1 MSACKQAVN
10 FLKRFKSLDVNFI
23 CRAWL
28 GLAVLI
34 LSDTYIRIN
43 MALTSSFHAQH
54 SPMGAHAS
62 FTIGMHGAE
71 GGMAL
76 ERGGPA
82 DSAVFV
88 GYRTASGRMVTL
100 PFYKDISNEAERY
113 SKPDEAADKGLT
125 ILDASEIKRQYEWAT
140 DAFEA
145 KGINLKV
152 RTPFFEI
159 PDPAHADADQLK
171 FASLPATFLELS
183 ISNQSDEKWEGFFAL
198 EGGTPW
204 SPISQQR
211 PYCGAVT
218 RERMG
223 FASDSEGVEEFV
235 EFGVEQA
242 LEREQRTPSFALGP
256 VAGISFAVEPGSTRT
271 VRIVLGYFIGG
282 QATFNL
288 EARYWYTQH
297 FSNIYEVFDYAFE
310 HEAAYLKLVA
320 ERDAELRNSGLS
332 EAQQFLIAHATR
344 SYYGSSEWLVD
355 TSGKPLWVI
364 NEGEYLMMNTL
375 DLTVDM
381 IFFELKLNPWTVR
394 NVLEQFVNRYQYEDS
409 VFAPEDPTSLLEGGV
424 SFTHDMGVGNHFSP
438 EQYSCYEC
446 VGIDRKCFS
455 YMTCEQL
462 TNWVLCAGLYVK
474 ATGDADFLSQ
484 HKELLGRCLQSLLN
498 RDHPDPD
505 QRDGLMSYESSRTK
519 GGGEIT
525 TYDSLDH
532 SLGQARRNVYLG
544 GKCWASYLALESMLS
559 QVGESTAA
567 AEAHAAAVR
576 CAATLTKSFDD
587 KLGFIPAVLDGENS
601 SAIIPAVE
609 ALIYPWKMGL
619 EEFLTEDGIFGDYI
633 KMLKAHTAYVL
644 KPGVC
649 LYDDGGWKLSSSADN
664 SWMSKICLNQFVI
677 RAILGIEYGEEA
689 RADEAHVFWE
699 VNGSKF
705 QACSDQF
712 ASGQPIGSLYYPRIV
727 TNILWLDSAAMKSDA
742 TSSTKI
748 AASCSV

>member
-1 MSACKQAVN
+1 
-10 FLKRFKSLDVNFI
+10 
-23 CRAWL
+23 
-28 GLAVLI
+28 
-34 LSDTYIRIN
+34 
-43 MALTSSFHAQH
+43 
-54 SPMGAHAS
+54 MGAHAS
-62 FTIGMHGAE
+62 FTVGMHGAE

-88 GYRTASGRMVTL
+88 GYRTASGQMVTL

-125 ILDASEIKRQYEWAT
+125 ILDESEIRRDYSWAT
-140 DAFEA
+140 DSFEA
-145 KGINLKV
+145 KGVSFKIS
-152 RTPFFEI
+152 TPFFEI
-159 PDPAHADADQLK
+159 PNPANSDAEQLK
-171 FASLPATFLELS
+171 FASLPATFVELS
-183 ISNQSDEKWEGFFAL
+183 IHNNSDEEWEGFFAL
-198 EGGTPW
+198 EGNTPW
-204 SPISQQR
+204 SPVSQQR
-211 PYCGAVT
+211 GYRGAVT

-223 FASDSEGVEEFV
+223 FATNSEDVEEFV

-242 LEREQRTPSFALGP
+242 LEQKQRTPSFALGP
-256 VAGISFAVEPGSTRT
+256 VAGISFVIEPGATRT
-271 VRIVLGYFIGG
+271 VRIVLGYFIDG

-288 EARYWYTQH
+288 EARYWYTRH
-297 FSNIYEVFDYAFE
+297 FSSIYEVFDYAFE
-310 HEAAYLKLVA
+310 HEAAYLKLA
-320 ERDAELRNSGLS
+320 SERDSELAASGLS

-355 TSGKPLWVI
+355 ASGKPLWVI

-381 IFFELKLNPWTVR
+381 IFFELMLNSWTVR
-394 NVLEQFVNRYQYEDS
+394 NVLEQFVNRYQYEDQI
-409 VFAPEDPTSLLEGGV
+409 FAPEDPSSLLEGGV

-462 TNWVLCAGLYVK
+462 TNWVLCAGLYAHK
-474 ATGDADFLSQ
+474 TGDQDFLSQ
-484 HKELLGRCLQSLLN
+484 HKDLLVRCLQSLLN
-498 RDHPDPD
+498 RDHPDPA
-505 QRDGLMSYESSRTK
+505 QRDGLMSFESSRTK

-544 GKCWASYLALESMLS
+544 GKCWASYLALEMMLS
-559 QVGESTAA
+559 QFGDSEHV

-576 CAATLTKSFDD
+576 CAATLTESFDE
-587 KLGFIPAVLDGENS
+587 KLGFIPAVLDGENT

-619 EEFLTEDGIFGDYI
+619 ADLLDEGGEFGGYI
-633 KMLKAHTAYVL
+633 QMLKKHTAYVL
-644 KPGVC
+644 RPDVC
-649 LYDDGGWKLSSSADN
+649 LYEDGGWKLSSSADN
-664 SWMSKICLNQFVI
+664 SWMSKICLNQFVV
-677 RAILGIEYGEEA
+677 REILGIEYGEEA
-689 RADEAHVFWE
+689 CADDAHVFWE

-727 TNILWLDSAAMKSDA
+727 TNILWLDSAAMKPDA
-742 TSSTKI
+742 KTSEAT

>member
-1 MSACKQAVN
+1 
-10 FLKRFKSLDVNFI
+10 
-23 CRAWL
+23 
-28 GLAVLI
+28 
-34 LSDTYIRIN
+34 
-43 MALTSSFHAQH
+43 
-54 SPMGAHAS
+54 
-62 FTIGMHGAE
+62 
-71 GGMAL
+71 MAL
-76 ERGGPA
+76 ELGSPA

-88 GYRTASGRMVTL
+88 GYRTASGQMVTL

-125 ILDASEIKRQYEWAT
+125 ILDESEIQRDYGWAT
-140 DAFEA
+140 DQFQA
-145 KGINLKV
+145 KGIAFKIS
-152 RTPFFEI
+152 TPFFEI
-159 PDPAHADADQLK
+159 PDPANSDAEQLK

-183 ISNQSDEKWEGFFAL
+183 ITNDSDEKWEGFFAL

-204 SPISQQR
+204 SPVSQKR
-211 PYCGAVT
+211 PFSGAVT
-218 RERMG
+218 RDRMG
-223 FASDSEGVEEFV
+223 FASDSEGVQEFV

-242 LEREQRTPSFALGP
+242 LERKQRTPSFALGP
-256 VAGISFAVEPGSTRT
+256 VAGISFDVEPGATRT
-271 VRIVLGYFIGG
+271 VRIVLAYFIGG

-288 EARYWYTQH
+288 EARYWYTRH
-297 FSNIYEVFDYAFE
+297 FSSIYEVFDYAFE
-310 HEAAYLKLVA
+310 HEAAYLKLA
-320 ERDAELRNSGLS
+320 EECDTKLASSGLS

-355 TSGKPLWVI
+355 ASGKPLWVI

-381 IFFELKLNPWTVR
+381 IFFELMLNPWTVR
-394 NVLEQFVNRYQYEDS
+394 NVLEQFVNRYQYEDQ
-409 VFAPEDPTSLLEGGV
+409 VFAPKDPTNMLEGGV

-446 VGIDRKCFS
+446 VAIDRKCFS

-474 ATGDADFLSQ
+474 ATGDQDFLGQ
-484 HKELLGRCLQSLLN
+484 HQDLLGRCLQSLLN
-498 RDHPDPD
+498 RDHPDPA
-505 QRDGLMSYESSRTK
+505 QRDGLMSFESSRTK

-544 GKCWASYLALESMLS
+544 GKCWASYLALEMMLS
-559 QVGESTAA
+559 ELGETERAE
-567 AEAHAAAVR
+567 EAHAAAVR
-576 CAATLTKSFDD
+576 CAATLTESFDD
-587 KLGFIPAVLDGENS
+587 KLGFIPAVLDGENT

-619 EEFLTEDGIFGDYI
+619 ADSLAEDGAFGGYI
-633 KMLKAHTAYVL
+633 KMLKQHTAYVL

-649 LYDDGGWKLSSSADN
+649 LYEDGGWKLSNSADN
-664 SWMSKICLNQFVI
+664 SWMSKICLNQFVV
-677 RAILGIEYGEEA
+677 REILGIEYGEEA
-689 RADEAHVFWE
+689 RADEAHVYWE

-712 ASGQPIGSLYYPRIV
+712 ASGKPIGSLYYPRIV
-727 TNILWLDSAAMKSDA
+727 TNILWLDSAAMK
-742 TSSTKI
+742 TGLTKSVETVT
-748 AASCSV
+748 SCSA